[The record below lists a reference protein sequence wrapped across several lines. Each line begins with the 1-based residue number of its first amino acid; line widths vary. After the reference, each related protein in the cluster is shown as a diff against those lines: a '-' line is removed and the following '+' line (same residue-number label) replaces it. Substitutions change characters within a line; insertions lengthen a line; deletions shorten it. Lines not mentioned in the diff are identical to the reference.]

1 MEYDPRQAT
10 VEELWEGR
18 MLEFFHQV
26 GEPHRPLAQKC
37 QAETERLIRASQRL
51 AGIEKSSETIE
62 RGNTHEINFEEDPA
76 IAAMLFERLAERFSS
91 HGVGISAGFF
101 KTAIRVMAFVA
112 EMQRKDSY
120 FWQERCGEWEPGES
134 SYVCWSGL
142 WDREEEEVLVS
153 STAD

>member
-1 MEYDPRQAT
+1 
-10 VEELWEGR
+10 
-18 MLEFFHQV
+18 MLEFFYMV
-26 GEPHRPLAQKC
+26 GEPHRSLAQ
-37 QAETERLIRASQRL
+37 QLIAETERLIRASQQL
-51 AGIEKSSETIE
+51 AGIEPSSDLNK
-62 RGNTHEINFEEDPA
+62 RGNTHEVNFEEDPA

-134 SYVCWSGL
+134 SYECWSGL
-142 WDREEEEVLVS
+142 WDGEEEEVLVS